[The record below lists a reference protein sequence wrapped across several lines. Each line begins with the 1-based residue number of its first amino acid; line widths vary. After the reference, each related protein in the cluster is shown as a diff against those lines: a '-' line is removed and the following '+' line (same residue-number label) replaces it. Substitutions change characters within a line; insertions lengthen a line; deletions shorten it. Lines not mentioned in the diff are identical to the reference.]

1 MSNPN
6 NCDTCKY
13 LRVDEGWC
21 YMFRKEPDFVCYVHS
36 GRNEFLK
43 DFELTFK
50 KILLDAEKTSL

>member
-13 LRVDEGWC
+13 LRVDEGW
-21 YMFRKEPDFVCYVHS
+21 VCYVHS